1 MAKEPRAEG
10 VFYKAM
16 VDLSRSMYDNEPEKG
31 IRAFDTL
38 IAFVVDMAIEHEGS
52 DWKKK
57 ICPVLTE
64 NKDKLANVRGMI
76 KEVMNPLTTI
86 KWTEKDQT
94 L

>member
-16 VDLSRSMYDNEPEKG
+16 VDLQRSMYDNTPEKG

-38 IAFVVDMAIEHEGS
+38 IVFVIDMAIEHNGN
-52 DWKKK
+52 DWKSK

-64 NKDKLANVRGMI
+64 HKDKLANVKGMI
-76 KEVMNPLTTI
+76 KEVMNPLTTV
-86 KWTEKDQT
+86 KWDEDSD
-94 L
+94 